1 MKALFSFVRLSK
13 NPAPGLPRSSRMT
26 HLQLQGS
33 GPVTVGAE
41 GGRVGATTKAAP
53 AAKAATVATPTAT
66 VKRVMLFP

>member
-1 MKALFSFVRLSK
+1 
-13 NPAPGLPRSSRMT
+13 MT